1 MSMTEPQIHEEIAN
15 LIKQHIDQPFHRVW
29 MGLFVDRGSIASHPR
44 FQTQINELTCSSF
57 SLPMEVSLRITKLAA
72 ECVVQRAQSGR
83 GAENGLPVILSDD
96 GSFYVD
102 YSSHDIVKTG
112 WQPVYDAWD
121 KKYLTGLKLV
131 PGKGPFG

>member
-1 MSMTEPQIHEEIAN
+1 MNEAQIHEEIVN

-44 FQTQINELTCSSF
+44 YQASGDELTCSSF
-57 SLPMEVSLRITKLAA
+57 SLPIDVTLRITKLAA
-72 ECVVQRAQSGR
+72 ECVAERARTGP
-83 GAENGLPVILSDD
+83 GGENGLTIILCNDD
-96 GSFYVD
+96 TFSVD
-102 YSSHDIVKTG
+102 YSSHDIMKTG

-121 KKYLTGLKLV
+121 KKYLTGLKLI